1 MQAPRWHTS
10 WVAHDILNNHTIH
23 SVIEFVLHLFSSHAC
38 YYGKHKTYTHVNSNP
53 TIIRR
58 PKLIWRFSSSGW
70 YTPALHIHHS
80 IFIFTTPRLLLS
92 RYLNFFLVMS
102 VWTFWGLGGLR
113 VGQEDN
119 GVLLLRKNGWIGEQG
134 RWPQLGPTPHA
145 RLPCVSLKMDWIY
158 PFRWREHLC
167 FSEWF
172 TGSVCNLAK
181 SMMILLRPRWCAL
194 LKMEF
199 FSCPSFLQS
208 CSTPTT
214 LVVLLGNIQRQIQLA
229 WTGHCLL
236 LNEMYSS
243 IVYVFF

>member
-1 MQAPRWHTS
+1 MTLLFKWLVYPCTAHTPLNIYLYHTALAVKKVSEFFLCANQAR
-10 WVAHDILNNHTIH
+10 A
-23 SVIEFVLHLFSSHAC
+23 
-38 YYGKHKTYTHVNSNP
+38 
-53 TIIRR
+53 
-58 PKLIWRFSSSGW
+58 
-70 YTPALHIHHS
+70 
-80 IFIFTTPRLLLS
+80 
-92 RYLNFFLVMS
+92 LVMS
-102 VWTFWGLGGLR
+102 IWTFWGLGGLS

-145 RLPCVSLKMDWIY
+145 RLPCVSLKMDWIN

-214 LVVLLGNIQRQIQLA
+214 LVVLLGNIHRQLQLA

-243 IVYVFF
+243 IVYIFFKKRRRTAVFFNRKKIAEERHHL